1 MVQERIEAPGFFLKS
16 AEFAAAFVTIDERLH
31 PSGQEPIDHCKDRQ
45 AQTIG
50 ERDKRDANQ
59 HDQAPE
65 KLIKVFGNIKLAALA
80 NGAIIKNL
88 LECGDSAPA
97 RATARAVQRRL
108 VMKLKGGILL
118 APRTLAGDGFHKRL
132 LHYNSVTCDGI
143 HMRKFRDKFQT

>member
-31 PSGQEPIDHCKDRQ
+31 PSGQEPIDHGKDRQ

-118 APRTLAGDGFHKRL
+118 APRTMAGDEFH
-132 LHYNSVTCDGI
+132 G
-143 HMRKFRDKFQT
+143 

>member
-16 AEFAAAFVTIDERLH
+16 AEFTAAFVTIDERLH
-31 PSGQEPIDHCKDRQ
+31 PSGQEPIDQGKDRQ

-80 NGAIIKNL
+80 DGAIIKNL

-118 APRTLAGDGFHKRL
+118 APRAMAGDGFH
-132 LHYNSVTCDGI
+132 G
-143 HMRKFRDKFQT
+143 

>member
-1 MVQERIEAPGFFLKS
+1 MVQKGLKAIGFLFEP
-16 AEFAAAFVTIDERLH
+16 AEFTAAFVAIDERLH
-31 PSGQEPIDHCKDRQ
+31 PSGQEPIDHGKDRQ

-118 APRTLAGDGFHKRL
+118 APRTMAGNGFHKGL

>member
-31 PSGQEPIDHCKDRQ
+31 PSGQEPIDHGKDRQ

-65 KLIKVFGNIKLAALA
+65 KLIKVFGNIKLTALA
-80 NGAIIKNL
+80 NGTRIKNL
-88 LECGDSAPA
+88 LERGNLAPM

-118 APRTLAGDGFHKRL
+118 APRTMAGDEFH
-132 LHYNSVTCDGI
+132 G
-143 HMRKFRDKFQT
+143 